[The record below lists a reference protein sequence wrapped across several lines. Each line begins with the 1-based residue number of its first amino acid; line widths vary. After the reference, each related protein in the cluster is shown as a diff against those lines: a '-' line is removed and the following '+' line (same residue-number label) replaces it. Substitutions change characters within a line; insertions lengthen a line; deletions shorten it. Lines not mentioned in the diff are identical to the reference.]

1 MSEELV
7 VLGSQSS
14 AEYKKSNNRLADNLR
29 KMKKEYLQS
38 LYHLSHNY
46 TG

>member
-7 VLGSQSS
+7 LLRSRCS
-14 AEYKKSNNRLADNLR
+14 EYKKSNDKLADNLR
-29 KMKKEYLQS
+29 KMETEDPQS
-38 LYHLSHNY
+38 LSLLSHNN

>member
-7 VLGSQSS
+7 VLRSHFS
-14 AEYKKSNNRLADNLR
+14 EYKKSNDRLADNLR
-29 KMKKEYLQS
+29 KMEIEYLQS
-38 LYHLSHNY
+38 LSLSSHKN

>member
-7 VLGSQSS
+7 ELRSHCSD
-14 AEYKKSNNRLADNLR
+14 YKKSNNSLADNLR
-29 KMKKEYLQS
+29 KMEIEYSQS
-38 LYHLSHNY
+38 LSSHKN

>member
-7 VLGSQSS
+7 VLKSRFS
-14 AEYKKSNNRLADNLR
+14 EYKKINDRLADNLR
-29 KMKKEYLQS
+29 KMEIEHPQS
-38 LYHLSHNY
+38 PSSHKN

>member
-7 VLGSQSS
+7 VLKSRFS
-14 AEYKKSNNRLADNLR
+14 EYKKINDRLADNL
-29 KMKKEYLQS
+29 EIEHPQS
-38 LYHLSHNY
+38 PSSHKN

>member
-7 VLGSQSS
+7 VLRSHCS
-14 AEYKKSNNRLADNLR
+14 EYKKSNNRLADNLR
-29 KMKKEYLQS
+29 KMEIEYPHS
-38 LYHLSHNY
+38 LSLSSHNN